1 MKKEIFEYEL
11 TRDEQLIA
19 HAMQYAVATS
29 ADMKREYKAVIGL
42 LTVHADLDKHT
53 VDFRRE
59 IDFPRLLELTGQAVG
74 LCCEELARINACQV
88 RPMDDIER
96 GAKMV
101 RELDV
106 KGVLQNTEA
115 EFYDF
120 LVDCCK

>member
-19 HAMQYAVATS
+19 HAIQYAVATS

-42 LTVHADLDKHT
+42 LTVHADIDKHT
-53 VDFRRE
+53 VDFQRV
-59 IDFPRLLELTGQAVG
+59 IDFPRLLELTRQAVV
-74 LCCEELARINACQV
+74 LCYEKLARINACQD

-96 GAKMV
+96 GMELI

-106 KGVLQNTEA
+106 KAVLQNTEA

-120 LVDCCK
+120 LVGCCK